1 MALTDKLTA
10 IADAIRSKTGS
21 TDPLTLDGM
30 VTAVERIQG
39 GGGSSGGSEVLDLI
53 VSKRIVEAN
62 GNSTTIGDYAFYSC
76 AELTNANF
84 PLATSVGKY
93 AFQDCTSLTII
104 DITNATSVGTNAFQN
119 CSKLQTVECTNITS
133 IGDYAFRSC
142 SSLNS
147 IDITNATSIGTY
159 ALASAKITSIKC
171 PNLTSI
177 GTYAFQTCLYLID
190 VELPL
195 VTSIPSA
202 VFQNCSTLTRVV
214 IPQATSISTN
224 AFQNCSSL
232 VNIIIRQSNSVCTLS
247 NTNAFT
253 SCHHI
258 LGSVHAA
265 WNVKGLKDGYIYV
278 PDALVDS
285 YKADSKWSTYA
296 TQIKPLSYYDTAVY
310 QLTAATYNSTERP
323 GLTLTINDDES
334 ITITNN
340 IGAVTDAVI
349 VNLTNP
355 SIFATHIKSEA
366 INNLSDELF
375 TLTTGDI
382 VNAEIDIID
391 NPNNLTVAMGWR
403 KTGTSESFSEVS
415 VSDTSV
421 DKSIA
426 VVTTADA
433 SISCGFLYIDG
444 SFANGTSITV
454 KPRFKVNGQR
464 YI

>member
-30 VTAVERIQG
+30 VTAVEGIQA
-39 GGGSSGGSEVLDLI
+39 GGSGGDDLAR
-53 VSKRIVEAN
+53 KIVER
-62 GNSTTIGDYAFYSC
+62 TVTEYRD
-76 AELTNANF
+76 
-84 PLATSVGKY
+84 V
-93 AFQDCTSLTII
+93 
-104 DITNATSVGTNAFQN
+104 N
-119 CSKLQTVECTNITS
+119 CSEIREYVFYQCRNLVSVDLPSCT
-133 IGDYAFRSC
+133 
-142 SSLNS
+142 
-147 IDITNATSIGTY
+147 
-159 ALASAKITSIKC
+159 K
-171 PNLTSI
+171 I
-177 GTYAFQTCLYLID
+177 GTYAFSNSTLESISLPACTTIGASSFSSCSNLISLD
-190 VELPL
+190 LPSCTTL
-195 VTSIPSA
+195 PYSA
-202 VFQNCSTLTRVV
+202 FGNCSKLSSVKLESCTTVGTNSFNNCYRLVSVVLSSPSMCSLT
-214 IPQATSISTN
+214 ATN
-224 AFQNCSSL
+224 AFNGCY
-232 VNIIIRQSNSVCTLS
+232 
-247 NTNAFT
+247 
-253 SCHHI
+253 HI
-258 LGSVHAA
+258 LGTVNSTYNPSGA
-265 WNVKGLKDGYIYV
+265 KDGYIYV
-278 PDALVDS
+278 PDVLVED
-285 YKADSKWSTYA
+285 YKANSNWSTYA

-310 QLTAATYNSTERP
+310 QLAAATYNSTERP

-340 IGAVTDAVI
+340 IGATTDAVI

-355 SIFATHIKSEA
+355 SVFTTHIKSEA
-366 INNLSDELF
+366 INNITDELF

-426 VVTTADA
+426 VATTAYA

-454 KPRFKVNGQR
+454 NPHFKVNGQR